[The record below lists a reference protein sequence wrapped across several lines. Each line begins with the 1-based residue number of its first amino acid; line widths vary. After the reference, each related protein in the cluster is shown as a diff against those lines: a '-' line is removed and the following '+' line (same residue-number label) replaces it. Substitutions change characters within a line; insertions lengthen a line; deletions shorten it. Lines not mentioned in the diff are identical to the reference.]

1 MKMFKTMKSKIKL
14 FLCILLFHVIVG
26 NDTDNPLLLFE
37 FLMQGTTINSAD
49 QRMEFMLYHYILNV
63 GFVILLLGSV
73 LQAVSQAVEMRDYI
87 ITRCGKRKFKL
98 VLLKSAFKEIFAILA
113 ARQIIYTVY
122 FVYTGKF
129 TKFYFY
135 DMAST
140 FLTLLIFAQGFILL
154 KLFGA
159 KDKVPVFIIAA
170 LNMISQMLSYEHPAF
185 SAVVIAS
192 CQWQLYWVRNIL
204 AKAAVILALGIMIYL
219 QKDFDRMLG
228 VKNG

>member
-1 MKMFKTMKSKIKL
+1 M
-14 FLCILLFHVIVG
+14 
-26 NDTDNPLLLFE
+26 
-37 FLMQGTTINSAD
+37 
-49 QRMEFMLYHYILNV
+49 
-63 GFVILLLGSV
+63 
-73 LQAVSQAVEMRDYI
+73 
-87 ITRCGKRKFKL
+87 
-98 VLLKSAFKEIFAILA
+98 
-113 ARQIIYTVY
+113 
-122 FVYTGKF
+122 
-129 TKFYFY
+129 
-135 DMAST
+135 
-140 FLTLLIFAQGFILL
+140 IFAQGFILL

-204 AKAAVILALGIMIYL
+204 AKVAVILALGIMIYL